1 MTVSLDGHKDTRKR
15 YVWTLSKLKP
25 KLSLFEDVV
34 YAGTSS
40 KGSSDAMTLARPML
54 SDPDAVAV
62 VVDNTSSMVG
72 FLNKVRE
79 EFPNLIAIG
88 CCVHVTDL
96 FIEDIAD
103 IEEIA
108 ELVDLCRFIVRTVTR
123 TDFLKEYFL
132 EKKEK
137 TAPSLKSFPFTR
149 FCYAYLML
157 ISVAAN
163 WNVIMTLVQTPRFL
177 AMVDN
182 AGRNNPSSSLKR
194 GDLSR
199 DIAAVI
205 DGALPIDAELDAIDA
220 KVAKAMQFVRKVAD
234 ALAVANVGKVGV
246 AVQIAHDYGTGPHGE
261 AQALIGRSETT
272 RTYASEGG
280 MTDFEYVTGW
290 SMLRS
295 TLPKNAKDFEWLV
308 QRDVQEL
315 EDAVSDIVC
324 LWNKP
329 AHDCKR
335 TYGGSSTIAGEVTH
349 ATISIWL
356 GDGNAL
362 AKARAAIAAIV
373 DVAPPPSSFEVMA
386 AYLSPMARWTLFK
399 SLPDEKLN
407 EIANLLDKHVEK
419 NTYTT
424 QHWSLRAKELR
435 DITHSRKGKAI
446 AAAAGAG
453 AGEGC

>member
-1 MTVSLDGHKDTRKR
+1 MAVTNRSKRQREEADAVRAAGMPKYHKLSSVAGKSCGRSGCKRAYTRDWFVNDAGTAKYCSVKCCMHEKDECEQFRARKR
-15 YVWTLSKLKP
+15 YRKSTPAVR
-25 KLSLFEDVV
+25 
-34 YAGTSS
+34 AGNKTYSFNVLGAGGAS
-40 KGSSDAMTLARPML
+40 SSDP
-54 SDPDAVAV
+54 
-62 VVDNTSSMVG
+62 
-72 FLNKVRE
+72 KVRAQRS
-79 EFPNLIAIG
+79 NHKA
-88 CCVHVTDL
+88 
-96 FIEDIAD
+96 
-103 IEEIA
+103 
-108 ELVDLCRFIVRTVTR
+108 
-123 TDFLKEYFL
+123 
-132 EKKEK
+132 
-137 TAPSLKSFPFTR
+137 
-149 FCYAYLML
+149 
-157 ISVAAN
+157 
-163 WNVIMTLVQTPRFL
+163 W
-177 AMVDN
+177 
-182 AGRNNPSSSLKR
+182 SSLHR
-194 GDLSR
+194 GSLSR

-220 KVAKAMQFVRKVAD
+220 KVAKAMQFVRKLAD

-261 AQALIGRSETT
+261 AQALIGRRGTT

-315 EDAVSDIVC
+315 EDVVSDIVC

-356 GDGNAL
+356 GDGNAV
-362 AKARAAIAAIV
+362 AKARAAIAAAI
-373 DVAPPPSSFEVMA
+373 DVAPPPSSLEVMA
-386 AYLSPMARWTLFK
+386 AYLSPMARWNLFK
-399 SLPDEKLN
+399 NLPDEKLN